1 MIDSMLLALFFGIFV
16 AEIITGRPEGQ
27 FSALTNYPNQKFPSL
42 FIGFGHSNI
51 EHAYHIHHWIWS
63 LPISIIMFWTGQLE
77 IAAFFVGTCLQG
89 LTYGDRFH
97 IKVAHKAE

>member
-1 MIDSMLLALFFGIFV
+1 VLSLLLALSLGIII
-16 AEIITGRPEGQ
+16 AEIITGRPEGP

-42 FIGFGHSNI
+42 FIGFGRSNI

>member
-1 MIDSMLLALFFGIFV
+1 MIDSMFLALFLGIFV
-16 AEIITGRPEGQ
+16 AEIITGRPRGPL
-27 FSALTNYPNQKFPSL
+27 SALTDYPNQKFPSL
-42 FIGFGHSNI
+42 FIGFGISNI

-63 LPISIIMFWTGQLE
+63 LPVSVIMFWAGQLE

-97 IKVAHKAE
+97 IKVNLT

>member
-1 MIDSMLLALFFGIFV
+1 MILLSLLGLSLGIII
-16 AEIITGRPEGQ
+16 AEMITGRPKGPL
-27 FSALTNYPNQKFPSL
+27 SALTDYPNQKFPSL
-42 FIGFGHSNI
+42 FIGFGISNI

-63 LPISIIMFWTGQLE
+63 LPISVIMFWAGQLE

-97 IKVAHKAE
+97 IKVNLKL

>member
-1 MIDSMLLALFFGIFV
+1 MREVRVDCKNTGGVEQRMIVYSLSLIAGYSIAKWATPRSPQLLTRHL
-16 AEIITGRPEGQ
+16 
-27 FSALTNYPNQKFPSL
+27 
-42 FIGFGHSNI
+42 
-51 EHAYHIHHWIWS
+51 HIHHWIWS

-89 LTYGDRFH
+89 LTYGDRFN